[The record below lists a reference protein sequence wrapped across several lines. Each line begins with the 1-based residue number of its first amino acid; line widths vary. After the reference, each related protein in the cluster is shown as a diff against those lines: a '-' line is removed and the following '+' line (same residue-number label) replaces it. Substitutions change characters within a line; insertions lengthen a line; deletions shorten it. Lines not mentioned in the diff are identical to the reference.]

1 MAGEFTFQFQNKK
14 RRTSPWFLPLMVML
28 VLAVV
33 IVIISLFYRVRTIEV
48 VNGTDYADGQIVE
61 ASGIEVGANL
71 FFINRFQAA
80 SMIFSSLPYVDAV
93 TIEQEAP
100 STIILHVQ
108 GSTAV
113 GYVEL
118 DDELWLI
125 DRKGKILEKASL
137 ETAEE
142 FVEIRNVTPISPVP
156 GEMMVSDEQGM
167 LKIQY
172 ALAILDSLTAEKLI
186 GKVAWLDMKDAANP
200 TMLYDNRFTVYL
212 GANEEV
218 AYKFALFSDVVQ
230 SLSSGDRGTL
240 RYTGGTSWTFS
251 PD

>member
-1 MAGEFTFQFQNKK
+1 MASEFNPQYQSKK

-28 VLAVV
+28 ILGVAII
-33 IVIISLFYRVRTIEV
+33 IVSLFYRVRDIQV

-61 ASGIEVGANL
+61 ASGIELGANL

-80 SMIFSSLPYVDAV
+80 SMIFSSLPYVEAV

-125 DRKGKILEKASL
+125 DRKGKILEKITQ
-137 ETAEE
+137 ETAKG
-142 FVEIRNVTPISPVP
+142 FVQLRGITPISPVP
-156 GEMMVSDEQGM
+156 GELMVSDEEGM
-167 LKIQY
+167 ARIGY
-172 ALAILDSLTAEKLI
+172 ALSILDSLLAENLLA
-186 GKVAWLDMKDAANP
+186 KVAWIDLEDAADP
-200 TMLYDNRFTVYL
+200 VMLYDNRLTVNL
-212 GANEEV
+212 GPNEEV
-218 AYKFALFSDVVQ
+218 PYKFALFADVIQ
-230 SLSSGDRGTL
+230 RLSTSDRGTL

>member
-1 MAGEFTFQFQNKK
+1 MALEFNPQFQNKK

-28 VLAVV
+28 ILGVV
-33 IVIISLFYRVRTIEV
+33 IIVVSLFYRVRDIQV

-80 SMIFSSLPYVDAV
+80 SMIFSSLPYVEAV

-108 GSTAV
+108 GSSAV

-125 DRKGKILEKASL
+125 DRKGKILEKTTQ
-137 ETAEE
+137 ETASE
-142 FVEIRNVTPISPVP
+142 FVHIRGVTPIAPVP
-156 GEMMVSDEQGM
+156 GELMVSDEEGM
-167 LKIQY
+167 LRIGY
-172 ALAILDSLTAEKLI
+172 ALSILDRLLAENLI
-186 GKVAWLDMKDAANP
+186 SKVEWIDMEDPANP
-200 TMLYDNRFTVYL
+200 VMIYDNRLTVNL
-212 GANEEV
+212 GPNEEV
-218 AYKFALFSDVVQ
+218 PYKFALFADVTQ
-230 SLSSGDRGTL
+230 RLSTSDRGTL
-240 RYTGGTSWTFS
+240 RYAGGTSWTFS